1 MSTSRSSKAARKSVL
16 ADHETDREETILR
29 SQIRLM
35 EERIL
40 KLEEL
45 DERISA
51 IEDVVAQ
58 FDEAEKSQASKSAK
72 NRVPLNILQD
82 AFHQHAEELKAAME
96 SKTWKELDEDL
107 RKQLTSSVEALL
119 IFKKYP
125 IPNSTAL
132 TKRIKDFYTTRR
144 TTVIIKSDPEKKKK
158 RRLALKRSRLTYA
171 ARDKAVK
178 TAILSGELNVDDEEG
193 IDRIRSSVQL
203 VPISEA
209 RVLSDE
215 EEERTAFEQQRLE
228 NLSRARAVRA
238 ARQWLPI
245 IQYQL
250 NTTLHGVMKT
260 TPYELVFDQ
269 PPRLSV
275 FPGAKCG
282 SNIME
287 EDLEDIINDHLPS
300 KSDDQPPSDQPPSES
315 DDQPP
320 SKSRAQSCSFK
331 SRAQTLS
338 DDQPP
343 SESDDQPPSKSRAQ
357 SCSKSHAQTLSDD
370 QPPSESD
377 DQPPSK
383 SRAQSC
389 SFKSRAQTLSDD
401 QPPSKSRAQSCSK
414 SHAQTLS
421 DDQPPSES
429 DDQPPSISDTQ
440 HLSKSHAQDVSESDD
455 QALRRDISSLS
466 FKVQIWCS
474 QYQADLEC
482 YKGDL
487 GLDAQDW
494 KALTRLSLRQ
504 AAIKSN
510 PKNDF
515 MVSHC
520 QFMQMRGTICTSKC
534 HKGSECQHQ
543 AGQVAILKQGSS
555 KRDRNLKIIRFG
567 SQLLIWI
574 SLIRMLS

>member
-29 SQIRLM
+29 SQICLM

-238 ARQWLPI
+238 ARR
-245 IQYQL
+245 
-250 NTTLHGVMKT
+250 
-260 TPYELVFDQ
+260 E
-269 PPRLSV
+269 R
-275 FPGAKCG
+275 
-282 SNIME
+282 E
-287 EDLEDIINDHLPS
+287 E
-300 KSDDQPPSDQPPSES
+300 
-315 DDQPP
+315 
-320 SKSRAQSCSFK
+320 
-331 SRAQTLS
+331 
-338 DDQPP
+338 
-343 SESDDQPPSKSRAQ
+343 
-357 SCSKSHAQTLSDD
+357 
-370 QPPSESD
+370 
-377 DQPPSK
+377 
-383 SRAQSC
+383 
-389 SFKSRAQTLSDD
+389 
-401 QPPSKSRAQSCSK
+401 
-414 SHAQTLS
+414 
-421 DDQPPSES
+421 
-429 DDQPPSISDTQ
+429 
-440 HLSKSHAQDVSESDD
+440 
-455 QALRRDISSLS
+455 
-466 FKVQIWCS
+466 
-474 QYQADLEC
+474 
-482 YKGDL
+482 
-487 GLDAQDW
+487 
-494 KALTRLSLRQ
+494 
-504 AAIKSN
+504 
-510 PKNDF
+510 
-515 MVSHC
+515 
-520 QFMQMRGTICTSKC
+520 
-534 HKGSECQHQ
+534 
-543 AGQVAILKQGSS
+543 
-555 KRDRNLKIIRFG
+555 
-567 SQLLIWI
+567 
-574 SLIRMLS
+574 

>member
-58 FDEAEKSQASKSAK
+58 FD
-72 NRVPLNILQD
+72 D

-238 ARQWLPI
+238 ARR
-245 IQYQL
+245 
-250 NTTLHGVMKT
+250 
-260 TPYELVFDQ
+260 E
-269 PPRLSV
+269 R
-275 FPGAKCG
+275 
-282 SNIME
+282 E
-287 EDLEDIINDHLPS
+287 E
-300 KSDDQPPSDQPPSES
+300 
-315 DDQPP
+315 
-320 SKSRAQSCSFK
+320 
-331 SRAQTLS
+331 
-338 DDQPP
+338 
-343 SESDDQPPSKSRAQ
+343 
-357 SCSKSHAQTLSDD
+357 
-370 QPPSESD
+370 
-377 DQPPSK
+377 
-383 SRAQSC
+383 
-389 SFKSRAQTLSDD
+389 
-401 QPPSKSRAQSCSK
+401 
-414 SHAQTLS
+414 
-421 DDQPPSES
+421 
-429 DDQPPSISDTQ
+429 
-440 HLSKSHAQDVSESDD
+440 
-455 QALRRDISSLS
+455 
-466 FKVQIWCS
+466 
-474 QYQADLEC
+474 
-482 YKGDL
+482 
-487 GLDAQDW
+487 
-494 KALTRLSLRQ
+494 
-504 AAIKSN
+504 
-510 PKNDF
+510 
-515 MVSHC
+515 
-520 QFMQMRGTICTSKC
+520 
-534 HKGSECQHQ
+534 
-543 AGQVAILKQGSS
+543 
-555 KRDRNLKIIRFG
+555 
-567 SQLLIWI
+567 
-574 SLIRMLS
+574 

>member
-58 FDEAEKSQASKSAK
+58 FNEAEKSQASKSAK

-132 TKRIKDFYTTRR
+132 TKRIK
-144 TTVIIKSDPEKKKK
+144 
-158 RRLALKRSRLTYA
+158 A

-238 ARQWLPI
+238 ARR
-245 IQYQL
+245 
-250 NTTLHGVMKT
+250 
-260 TPYELVFDQ
+260 E
-269 PPRLSV
+269 R
-275 FPGAKCG
+275 
-282 SNIME
+282 E
-287 EDLEDIINDHLPS
+287 E
-300 KSDDQPPSDQPPSES
+300 
-315 DDQPP
+315 
-320 SKSRAQSCSFK
+320 
-331 SRAQTLS
+331 
-338 DDQPP
+338 
-343 SESDDQPPSKSRAQ
+343 
-357 SCSKSHAQTLSDD
+357 
-370 QPPSESD
+370 
-377 DQPPSK
+377 
-383 SRAQSC
+383 
-389 SFKSRAQTLSDD
+389 
-401 QPPSKSRAQSCSK
+401 
-414 SHAQTLS
+414 
-421 DDQPPSES
+421 
-429 DDQPPSISDTQ
+429 
-440 HLSKSHAQDVSESDD
+440 
-455 QALRRDISSLS
+455 
-466 FKVQIWCS
+466 
-474 QYQADLEC
+474 
-482 YKGDL
+482 
-487 GLDAQDW
+487 
-494 KALTRLSLRQ
+494 
-504 AAIKSN
+504 
-510 PKNDF
+510 
-515 MVSHC
+515 
-520 QFMQMRGTICTSKC
+520 
-534 HKGSECQHQ
+534 
-543 AGQVAILKQGSS
+543 
-555 KRDRNLKIIRFG
+555 
-567 SQLLIWI
+567 
-574 SLIRMLS
+574 